1 MKYTI
6 DNHKGCYVVKKNGN
20 PICLEGV
27 GLLEFKT
34 IEEAQHYIKLVYE
47 SAYYISQGVP
57 E

>member
-6 DNHKGCYVVKKNGN
+6 DNHKDCYVVKKNN
-20 PICLEGV
+20 IPIDLEGV

-34 IEEAQHYIKLVYE
+34 KEEAQHYINLVRE
-47 SAYYISQGVP
+47 SAYYISRGVP